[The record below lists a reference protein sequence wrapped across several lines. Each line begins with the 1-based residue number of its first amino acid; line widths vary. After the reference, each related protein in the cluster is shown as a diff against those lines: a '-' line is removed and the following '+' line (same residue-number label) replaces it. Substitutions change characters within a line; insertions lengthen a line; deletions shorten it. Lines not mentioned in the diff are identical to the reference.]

1 MDEQQARMDPGEQEV
16 GGVGRGME
24 PRPLTLSRRSVV
36 LAGLGLMLG
45 GCATSGSTDRLAGRL
60 PGVPWDADRTV
71 PSAGGPAAAAAAP
84 SPGTAGGAAVSIPGI
99 QPRAAWSAGPPRMN
113 AINPMAPIR
122 WITIHHD
129 GMSFRGRTMAQA
141 RTRLQQIQ
149 SFHQNTRNWADIG
162 YHFAIDPQGVVWQG
176 RELRWQGAHVGGANE
191 GNVGVMLLGNFEE
204 QGPTLSQVASLQ
216 RMVVTLQQRF
226 RVPQSGVRTHRE
238 WPSASTECPGR
249 QLQARVQDLRREHRF
264 G

>member
-1 MDEQQARMDPGEQEV
+1 MDQQARGDSGEQGIV
-16 GGVGRGME
+16 AGGGVA
-24 PRPLTLSRRSVV
+24 PRPMALSRRSVV

-45 GCATSGSTDRLAGRL
+45 GCATSGSADRLAGSL
-60 PGVPWDADRTV
+60 PSVPWDAERIV
-71 PSAGGPAAAAAAP
+71 PPPGGPAATAAAP
-84 SPGTAGGAAVSIPGI
+84 TPAAAGGAAVSIAGI
-99 QPRAAWSAGPPRMN
+99 QPRAAWGAGPPRMTS
-113 AINPMAPIR
+113 INPMAPIR

-129 GMSFRGRTMAQA
+129 GVSYRGRTMAQA

-149 SFHQNTRNWADIG
+149 AFHQNTRNWADIG

-204 QGPTLSQVASLQ
+204 QGPSLSQVASLQ

-226 RVPQSGVRTHRE
+226 RVPRSGVRTHRE

-249 QLQARVQDLRREHRF
+249 LLQARVQDLRHEHRF